1 MIASDTQQV
10 NLRLPAGMVKEIDRS
25 VRKGLFRSRQ
35 EFIMAAIREE
45 LGKNGTHLSSLF
57 KMQSMRKLKNGKK
70 SMKADSQSVH

>member
-45 LGKNGTHLSSLF
+45 LGKNEP
-57 KMQSMRKLKNGKK
+57 QVAKLGG
-70 SMKADSQSVH
+70 STA